1 MRRYIVVRAAWDDE
15 AKVWYVQECDIPGVA
30 TEAESVEEL
39 RRKIPIVIGDLLEDD
54 AERPSELE
62 IDFIAY
68 AHDRVTL
75 AA

>member
-1 MRRYIVVRAAWDDE
+1 MRRYIVVRVAWDDE
-15 AKVWYVQECDIPGVA
+15 ARVWYVQDCDIPGVA
-30 TEAESVEEL
+30 TEAETVEEL
-39 RRKIPIVIGDLLEDD
+39 RRKVPVIIGDLLEDE

>member
-15 AKVWYVQECDIPGVA
+15 AKVWYVQDCDIPGVA
-30 TEAESVEEL
+30 TEAATVEEL
-39 RRKIPIVIGDLLEDD
+39 RRKVPIIIQDLLEDE